1 MDPGSTRTCI
11 DAFERTL
18 ALTAGFA
25 PALGRGLETGRRGT
39 TAQLATASLAV
50 LLLCSVPQ
58 EAPAQSGTV
67 AGLALA
73 NDANLAAVAG
83 ATPPILQPGSATDPS
98 MIRRVQELDA
108 LLAVRGGRPGIT
120 ARQTDEALAA
130 AVARGSARDL
140 EKRSGFKRHSDD
152 LFRTQRAL
160 QVGDQEMLLR
170 LRLRAKKRDT
180 MSVELRF

>member
-1 MDPGSTRTCI
+1 MDRGSTRTCI

-18 ALTAGFA
+18 ALAAGFG
-25 PALGRGLETGRRGT
+25 PALGRGLEGGRRGT
-39 TAQLATASLAV
+39 TAPLATAGLVVV
-50 LLLCSVPQ
+50 LLCTAAQ

-73 NDANLAAVAG
+73 NDANLAAVAI
-83 ATPPILQPGSATDPS
+83 ATQPTAKPGPAPDPS

-108 LLAVRGGRPGIT
+108 LLAVRGGRPGIS
-120 ARQTDEALAA
+120 ARQTDQALAA
-130 AVARGSARDL
+130 AVARGSVRDL